1 MTRAGRSFKPELKS
15 AGSLGGL
22 RAAGEGAGEGCFLF
36 ALRFTPQIDANQVP
50 IPELMKSRQPGLRS
64 ALTVCPRAFKSNHQR
79 EIRNEQSI
87 KVSLWSLQCVG
98 SEGGGGGRMGEGRGG
113 GRREGGG
120 GGGGRRRW
128 GRREREDHGKSWA
141 EPRPQLLCAELCGRE
156 ECAVPGHYDPR
167 SRLGDGV
174 LT

>member
-50 IPELMKSRQPGLRS
+50 IPELMKSQQPGLRS

-98 SEGGGGGRMGEGRGG
+98 SDGGGGGMGE
-113 GRREGGG
+113 

-128 GRREREDHGKSWA
+128 GRKKEVGEEGGEYHGKSWA

-156 ECAVPGHYDPR
+156 EGAVPGHYDPR

>member
-1 MTRAGRSFKPELKS
+1 MTRAGRSIKPELKS
-15 AGSLGGL
+15 VGSLGGL

-64 ALTVCPRAFKSNHQR
+64 ALTACPRAFKSNHQR

-87 KVSLWSLQCVG
+87 KVSLWYLPCVG
-98 SEGGGGGRMGEGRGG
+98 REGEGV

-120 GGGGRRRW
+120 GGGRGEGGGGGRRW
-128 GRREREDHGKSWA
+128 GRREREDHRKSWA
-141 EPRPQLLCAELCGRE
+141 EPCPQLLCAELCGRE
-156 ECAVPGHYDPR
+156 EGAVPGHYDPR

>member
-15 AGSLGGL
+15 AGSLGSL

-50 IPELMKSRQPGLRS
+50 IPELMKSQQPGLRS

-98 SEGGGGGRMGEGRGG
+98 SDGGGGGMVE
-113 GRREGGG
+113 

-128 GRREREDHGKSWA
+128 GRKKEVGEEGGEYQGKSWA
-141 EPRPQLLCAELCGRE
+141 ELRPQLLCAELCGRE
-156 ECAVPGHYDPR
+156 EGAVPGHYDPR
-167 SRLGDGV
+167 SCLGDGV